1 MKTIPNRVYLTE
13 DELPKQYYNIAADM
27 PTRPKPYL
35 NPVTKKPVQP
45 DELAP
50 LFAKELIAQEM
61 STERYIDIPK
71 QVREIYAKFRP
82 SPLIRAYGLEKALDT
97 PAKIYYKH
105 EGNPSGSHKLN
116 SAIPQAFTT
125 RPRREA

>member
-13 DELPKQYYNIAADM
+13 DELPKQYYNIATDM

-82 SPLIRAYGLEKALDT
+82 SPL
-97 PAKIYYKH
+97 
-105 EGNPSGSHKLN
+105 
-116 SAIPQAFTT
+116 
-125 RPRREA
+125 